1 MCVCSVCSVCGVC
14 VCICVCECVYV
25 CACVCV
31 CAGERRA
38 FLNMYENMTGQC
50 EHLLGVF
57 IVARW
62 FYKLMKLNH
71 DSSKPFFQL

>member
-1 MCVCSVCSVCGVC
+1 MCVCVL
-14 VCICVCECVYV
+14 CECVLSDV
-25 CACVCV
+25 CMCVCV
-31 CAGERRA
+31 CVCVCVQGERGA